1 MDEKEILEQVKIRLL
16 QYSVD
21 PVTAEMTFTH
31 AEENPRLSQL
41 IKKAVSSIK
50 KERHYEN
57 NPDYYTDDEIEKD
70 LLRYEDNIVDFVI
83 YYRSQAGEE
92 FMKSYSE
99 NGVSRSWVDSK
110 ELLRGVTPLSRI
122 V

>member
-31 AEENPRLSQL
+31 AEENPMLIQL

-110 ELLRGVTPLSRI
+110 ELLRGVTPISRI

>member
-31 AEENPRLSQL
+31 TEENPRLSQL

-70 LLRYEDNIVDFVI
+70 LLRYEDNIVDFV
-83 YYRSQAGEE
+83 S
-92 FMKSYSE
+92 S
-99 NGVSRSWVDSK
+99 
-110 ELLRGVTPLSRI
+110 
-122 V
+122 